1 MQIRCNNEPSLP
13 RPRVEFPEVPAASDA
28 MGAVHG
34 SLRHVRGRLGG
45 RGRGYPGRDRFPG

>member
-28 MGAVHG
+28 MGAVTGPSGMSGAG
-34 SLRHVRGRLGG
+34 SGAAAGDT
-45 RGRGYPGRDRFPG
+45 PGRDRFPG